1 MFEYLIAFSLVSS
14 LFLAVLMVIY
24 KVLLAGQCQARLN
37 RRLLLGIIGVSLMA
51 LPVLSVFSRPAPVSA
66 TVEIEEPVPVTGDF
80 SQQRKQPS
88 WSASRLWSAF
98 REFSK
103 YGLVLGVML
112 MLGKWVRDNRRI
124 LRVIRRGESFDGED
138 YTLVIV
144 EDKGVAP
151 FSFMQKVVMS
161 RGDYENNSRMIVAHE
176 LAHIRHHHWVDL
188 LIARAVVCLQWYNP
202 AAWLLLSELRDVH
215 EYEADARVIEEGFD
229 IKDYQYLLVEKA
241 AGVRFQ
247 SLANSLNHS
256 KLKKRIAMMYNQKS
270 SFRQRLRALA
280 LVPALAGALGL
291 AQIPAIASMIGKAN
305 SALVFY
311 PVQAESAAPAG
322 SAADSESVSS
332 SATASASAYDSK
344 VTQKTPSGQAD
355 DAPETTAT
363 VAPEVRPEFPGG
375 IRAMMQFLASNIHY
389 PENALKNNVQGR
401 VVLRF
406 TVFADGSIGD
416 VKVIRSIS
424 PELDQEAIRVVES
437 MPRWTPGTV
446 DGKPVNCSYALPVS
460 FSIPGGNL
468 PAGSKDAPPAVG
480 QLSDGTVV
488 VVSAAAD
495 GESKPI
501 EAVYFVNGERFSGN
515 LKDIDASAIE
525 SMTVVKNDP
534 DYPQGRID
542 IVLKK

>member
-37 RRLLLGIIGVSLMA
+37 RTLLLGIIAVSLMA
-51 LPVLSVFSRPAPVSA
+51 LPVLSVFSRSAPVSA
-66 TVEIEEPVPVTGDF
+66 TVEIEDPIPEIGYF
-80 SQQRKQPS
+80 SQQRKPPS
-88 WSASRLWSAF
+88 WSALRLWIAF
-98 REFSK
+98 REYSK

-124 LRVIRRGESFDGED
+124 LRVIRRGERFDRED

-144 EDKGVAP
+144 EDNGVAP

-161 RGDYENNSRMIVAHE
+161 RGDYENNSRMIVSHE
-176 LAHIRHHHWVDL
+176 LAHIRHHHWMDL

-280 LVPALAGALGL
+280 LVPALAAALGL

-305 SALVFY
+305 SVLVFY
-311 PVQAESAAPAG
+311 PVQDESAAAAG
-322 SAADSESVSS
+322 TVADSESVSS
-332 SATASASAYDSK
+332 SVTASASASDGK
-344 VTQKTPSGQAD
+344 VTQKTSSRQAD
-355 DAPETTAT
+355 DAPEKSV

-375 IRAMMQFLASNIHY
+375 LRAMMQFLASNIHY

-401 VVLRF
+401 VALRF

-480 QLSDGTVV
+480 ELSDGTIV
-488 VVSAAAD
+488 VVSAPAN

>member
-1 MFEYLIAFSLVSS
+1 
-14 LFLAVLMVIY
+14 
-24 KVLLAGQCQARLN
+24 
-37 RRLLLGIIGVSLMA
+37 
-51 LPVLSVFSRPAPVSA
+51 
-66 TVEIEEPVPVTGDF
+66 
-80 SQQRKQPS
+80 
-88 WSASRLWSAF
+88 
-98 REFSK
+98 
-103 YGLVLGVML
+103 
-112 MLGKWVRDNRRI
+112 
-124 LRVIRRGESFDGED
+124 
-138 YTLVIV
+138 
-144 EDKGVAP
+144 
-151 FSFMQKVVMS
+151 MQKVVMS
-161 RGDYENNSRMIVAHE
+161 RGDYENNSRMIVSHE

-280 LVPALAGALGL
+280 LVPALAAALGL

-305 SALVFY
+305 SVLVFY
-311 PVQAESAAPAG
+311 PVQAESAAAAG
-322 SAADSESVSS
+322 TVADSESVSS
-332 SATASASAYDSK
+332 SSVTASAFASDGK
-344 VTQKTPSGQAD
+344 VTQKTSSGQAD
-355 DAPETTAT
+355 DAPEKSV

-416 VKVIRSIS
+416 VKVIKSVS
-424 PELDQEAIRVVES
+424 PELDQEAVRVVKS

-446 DGKPVNCSYALPVS
+446 DGKPVNCGYALPVS
-460 FSIPGGNL
+460 FAIPAGGSL
-468 PAGSKDAPPAVG
+468 PAGSKDVPPAVG
-480 QLSDGTVV
+480 ELSDGTIV
-488 VVSAAAD
+488 VVSAPAN

>member
-37 RRLLLGIIGVSLMA
+37 RRLLLGIISVSLMA

-66 TVEIEEPVPVTGDF
+66 TVEIEDPIPVIGYF

-98 REFSK
+98 REYSK

-144 EDKGVAP
+144 EDNGVAP

-291 AQIPAIASMIGKAN
+291 AQIPAIASMIGKVN

-311 PVQAESAAPAG
+311 PLQAESAAAAG
-322 SAADSESVSS
+322 TVADSESVSS
-332 SATASASAYDSK
+332 SVTASASASDGK
-344 VTQKTPSGQAD
+344 VTQKTSSRQAD
-355 DAPETTAT
+355 DALEKSV

-406 TVFADGSIGD
+406 TVFTDGSIGD
-416 VKVIRSIS
+416 VKVIKSVS
-424 PELDQEAIRVVES
+424 PELDQEAVRVVKS

-446 DGKPVNCSYALPVS
+446 DGKPVNCGYALPVS
-460 FSIPGGNL
+460 FAIPAGGSL
-468 PAGSKDAPPAVG
+468 PAGSKDVPPAVG
-480 QLSDGTVV
+480 ELSDGTIV
-488 VVSAAAD
+488 VVSAPVN